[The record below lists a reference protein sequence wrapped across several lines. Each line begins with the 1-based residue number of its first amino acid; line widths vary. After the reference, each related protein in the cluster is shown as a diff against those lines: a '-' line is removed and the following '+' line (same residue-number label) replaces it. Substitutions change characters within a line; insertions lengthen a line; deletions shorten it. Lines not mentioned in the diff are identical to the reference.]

1 MCTRHGP
8 FALDGLF
15 GLWVARA
22 TRYNRPVFFPV
33 ITGFTAMSAIDA
45 AEYELF
51 RDNVRR
57 FLQAEIVPHY
67 QSWEKESWMPAE
79 FWRKLGENGL
89 LCVDQAEEHGGAG
102 VPFQFSMLILE
113 EMARLGLSSLG
124 TGVSVHSDICAPYIQ
139 HLGNEAQ
146 RAKWIPKLASG
157 ECVAGIGMTEPGA
170 GSDLAAIRTTAI
182 RQGDHYVLN
191 GSKTF
196 ISNGQHAGLIVLA
209 AKTDPAAGS
218 KGVSLFLVDTSLP
231 GFSKGKKLEKI
242 GLHSQDTSELFFD
255 NVKLPLD
262 ALLGEE
268 GKGFAYMMQELPR
281 ERLNIAVLG
290 VYAAEGVLDDTIAYV
305 KERKAFGAPLSQLQN
320 TRFTLA
326 QCKTDIEV
334 HKAFLNQCIARYT
347 EGKLDVPTAAM
358 VKLSCTE
365 LQGRVADACLQ
376 MHGGYGY
383 MTEYAVSRAFVD
395 ARIQRIYGGASEI
408 MKEVIARSLVGR

>member
-1 MCTRHGP
+1 
-8 FALDGLF
+8 
-15 GLWVARA
+15 
-22 TRYNRPVFFPV
+22 
-33 ITGFTAMSAIDA
+33 MSAIDA

-57 FLQAEIVPHY
+57 FLQSEFLPHY
-67 QSWEKESWMPAE
+67 EKWEKESWMPAE

-113 EMARLGLSSLG
+113 EMSRLGLSSVA

-146 RAKWIPKLASG
+146 RAQWIPKLASG

-170 GSDLAAIRTTAI
+170 GSDLANIRTTAI
-182 RQGDHYVLN
+182 KQGDHYVLN

-196 ISNGQHAGLIVLA
+196 ISNGQHAGLIILA
-209 AKTDPAAGS
+209 AKTDPAAGA
-218 KGVSLFLVDTSLP
+218 KGVSLFLVDTTLP
-231 GFSKGKKLEKI
+231 GFAKGKKLEKI

-281 ERLNIAVLG
+281 ERLNIAVIG
-290 VYAAEGVLDDTIAYV
+290 VYAAEGVLNGTIEYV

-320 TRFTLA
+320 TRFGLA
-326 QCKTDIEV
+326 QCKTDIECN
-334 HKAFLNQCIARYT
+334 KAFLNQCIERYT
-347 EGKLDVPTAAM
+347 EAKLDVPTAAM
-358 VKLSCTE
+358 VKLSTTE

-383 MTEYAVSRAFVD
+383 MCEYPVSRAFVD
-395 ARIQRIYGGASEI
+395 ARIQRIYGGANEI

>member
-1 MCTRHGP
+1 
-8 FALDGLF
+8 
-15 GLWVARA
+15 
-22 TRYNRPVFFPV
+22 
-33 ITGFTAMSAIDA
+33 MSAIDA

-57 FLQAEIVPHY
+57 FLQTEFVPHY
-67 QSWEKESWMPAE
+67 EKWEKESWMPAE

-102 VPFQFSMLILE
+102 VSFQFSMLILE
-113 EMARLGLSSLG
+113 EMARLGLSSVV

-157 ECVAGIGMTEPGA
+157 ECVAGIGMSEPGA

-182 RQGDHYVLN
+182 KQGDHYVLN

-196 ISNGQHAGLIVLA
+196 ISNGQHAGLIILA
-209 AKTDPAAGS
+209 AKTDPAAGA
-218 KGVSLFLVDTSLP
+218 KGVSLFLVDTTLP

-281 ERLNIAVLG
+281 ERLNIAVIG
-290 VYAAEGVLDDTIAYV
+290 IYAAEGVLNGTIEYV

-320 TRFTLA
+320 TRFGLA
-326 QCKTDIEV
+326 QCKTDIECN
-334 HKAFLNQCIARYT
+334 KAFLNQCIDRYT
-347 EGKLDVPTAAM
+347 RGELDVPTAAM
-358 VKLSCTE
+358 IKLSSTE

-383 MTEYAVSRAFVD
+383 MVEYPVSRAFVD

>member
-1 MCTRHGP
+1 
-8 FALDGLF
+8 
-15 GLWVARA
+15 
-22 TRYNRPVFFPV
+22 
-33 ITGFTAMSAIDA
+33 MSAIDA

-57 FLQAEIVPHY
+57 FLQAEFLPHY
-67 QSWEKESWMPAE
+67 EKWEKESWMPNE
-79 FWRKLGENGL
+79 FWRKLGENGF

-102 VPFQFSMLILE
+102 VPFQYSMLILE
-113 EMARLGLSSLG
+113 EMSRLGLSSLA

-182 RQGDHYVLN
+182 KQGDHYLLN

-196 ISNGQHAGLIVLA
+196 ISNGQHAGLIIMA
-209 AKTDPAAGS
+209 AKTDPTAGS
-218 KGVSLFLVDTSLP
+218 KGVSLFLVDTTLP

-281 ERLNIAVLG
+281 ERLNIAVIG
-290 VYAAEGVLDDTIAYV
+290 VYCSEGNLDRTIEYTQ
-305 KERKAFGAPLSQLQN
+305 ERKAFGAPLAQLQN

-326 QCKTDIEV
+326 TCKTDIEV
-334 HKAFLNQCIARYT
+334 HKAFLNQCIDRYT

-358 VKLSCTE
+358 AKLSCTE

-383 MTEYAVSRAFVD
+383 MCEYPVSRAFVD

>member
-1 MCTRHGP
+1 
-8 FALDGLF
+8 
-15 GLWVARA
+15 
-22 TRYNRPVFFPV
+22 
-33 ITGFTAMSAIDA
+33 MSAIDA

-57 FLQAEIVPHY
+57 FLQSEFVPHY
-67 QSWEKESWMPAE
+67 EKWEKESWMPAE

-113 EMARLGLSSLG
+113 EMARLGLSSVA

-182 RQGDHYVLN
+182 KQGDHYVLN

-196 ISNGQHAGLIVLA
+196 ISNGQHAGLIILA
-209 AKTDPAAGS
+209 AKTDPAAGA
-218 KGVSLFLVDTSLP
+218 KGVSLFLVDTTLP

-281 ERLNIAVLG
+281 ERLNIAVIG
-290 VYAAEGVLDDTIAYV
+290 IYAAEGVLNGTIDYV

-320 TRFTLA
+320 TRFGLA
-326 QCKTDIEV
+326 QCKTDIECN
-334 HKAFLNQCIARYT
+334 KAFLNQCIDRYT
-347 EGKLDVPTAAM
+347 RGELDVPTAAM
-358 VKLSCTE
+358 IKLSSTD

-383 MTEYAVSRAFVD
+383 MVEYPVSRAFVD
-395 ARIQRIYGGASEI
+395 ARIQRIYGGANEI

>member
-1 MCTRHGP
+1 
-8 FALDGLF
+8 
-15 GLWVARA
+15 
-22 TRYNRPVFFPV
+22 
-33 ITGFTAMSAIDA
+33 MSAIDQ

-57 FLQAEIVPHY
+57 FLQTEFLPHY
-67 QSWEKESWMPAE
+67 EKWEKESWMPNE
-79 FWRKLGENGL
+79 FWRKLGENGF

-102 VPFQFSMLILE
+102 VPFQYSMLILE
-113 EMARLGLSSLG
+113 EMSRLGLTSLA

-139 HLGNEAQ
+139 HLGTEAQ
-146 RAKWIPKLASG
+146 KAQWIPKLASG

-170 GSDLAAIRTTAI
+170 GSDLAAIRTSAI
-182 RQGDHYVLN
+182 KQGDHYLLN

-196 ISNGQHAGLIVLA
+196 ISNGQHAGLIILA
-209 AKTDPAAGS
+209 AKTDPTAGA
-218 KGVSLFLVDTSLP
+218 KGVSLFLVDTTLP

-262 ALLGEE
+262 SLLGEE

-281 ERLNIAVLG
+281 ERLNIGVIG
-290 VYAAEGVLDDTIAYV
+290 VYASEGNLERTIEYT
-305 KERKAFGAPLSQLQN
+305 KERKAFGAPLAQLQN
-320 TRFTLA
+320 TRFSLA
-326 QCKTDIEV
+326 TCKTDIEV
-334 HKAFLNQCIARYT
+334 HKAFLNQCIDRYT

-358 VKLSCTE
+358 AKLACTE

-383 MTEYAVSRAFVD
+383 MCEYPASRAFVD

>member
-1 MCTRHGP
+1 
-8 FALDGLF
+8 
-15 GLWVARA
+15 
-22 TRYNRPVFFPV
+22 
-33 ITGFTAMSAIDA
+33 MSAIDQ

-57 FLQAEIVPHY
+57 LLQTEFLPHY
-67 QSWEKESWMPAE
+67 EKWEKESWMPNE

-102 VPFQFSMLILE
+102 VPFQYSMLILE
-113 EMARLGLSSLG
+113 EMSRLGLTSLA

-139 HLGNEAQ
+139 HLGTEAQ
-146 RAKWIPKLASG
+146 RQQWIPKLASG

-170 GSDLAAIRTTAI
+170 GSDLAAIRTSAI
-182 RQGDHYVLN
+182 KQGDHYLLN

-196 ISNGQHAGLIVLA
+196 ISNGQHAGLIILA
-209 AKTDPAAGS
+209 AKTDPTAGA
-218 KGVSLFLVDTSLP
+218 KGVSLFLVDTTLP

-281 ERLNIAVLG
+281 ERLNIGVIG
-290 VYAAEGVLDDTIAYV
+290 VYASEGNLERTIEYV
-305 KERKAFGAPLSQLQN
+305 KERKAFGAPLAQLQN
-320 TRFTLA
+320 TRFSLA
-326 QCKTDIEV
+326 TCKTDIEV
-334 HKAFLNQCIARYT
+334 HKAFLNQCIANYT

-358 VKLSCTE
+358 AKLACTE

-383 MTEYAVSRAFVD
+383 MCEYPVSRAFVD

>member
-1 MCTRHGP
+1 
-8 FALDGLF
+8 
-15 GLWVARA
+15 
-22 TRYNRPVFFPV
+22 
-33 ITGFTAMSAIDA
+33 MSAIDA

-57 FLQAEIVPHY
+57 FLQTEFVPHY
-67 QSWEKESWMPAE
+67 EKWEKESWMPNE
-79 FWRKLGENGL
+79 FWRKLGESGL

-113 EMARLGLSSLG
+113 EMARLGLSSVA

-182 RQGDHYVLN
+182 KQGDHYVLN

-196 ISNGQHAGLIVLA
+196 ISNGQHAGLIILA
-209 AKTDPAAGS
+209 AKTDPNAGA
-218 KGVSLFLVDTSLP
+218 KGVSLFLVDTTLP

-281 ERLNIAVLG
+281 ERLNIAVIG
-290 VYAAEGVLDDTIAYV
+290 VYAAEGVLNGTIEYT
-305 KERKAFGAPLSQLQN
+305 KERKAFGAPLASLQN
-320 TRFTLA
+320 TRFGLA
-326 QCKTDIEV
+326 QCKTDIECN
-334 HKAFLNQCIARYT
+334 KAFLNQCIERYT
-347 EGKLDVPTAAM
+347 RGELDVPTAAM
-358 VKLSCTE
+358 IKLSSTD

-383 MTEYAVSRAFVD
+383 MVEYPVSRAFVD